1 LQKSEP
7 PQEAGHPD
15 DLLLPYVEGL
25 LNPEERASVGKHIA
39 ECAECSAQVE
49 TLRETI
55 EDLRA
60 HRGAFCP
67 DLWELHEFVFY
78 GHDASGAIS
87 DHIAACA
94 SCKEAVEALKA
105 DASPEHLP
113 QQLWG
118 RVNKALS
125 EDGAR
130 EIRIEERPIGFMERL
145 RAMFDSPGWAIGA
158 VTVVVLLAVFLY
170 PRETPPSVIAL
181 SSVTWESAPKP
192 KVLQPTSKRAAIII
206 VLRDFHPEPGRTKI
220 DALYDAV
227 APTMDVYE
235 RYYVAP
241 PAKISEAVRKGLIDP
256 SDRTN
261 MLRGLKRRLDLSEVV
276 IITAVSKPEG
286 IDFQADLVDTTT
298 GRTLA
303 KKTGSKIAEADL
315 GPEIR
320 RAALNLFLEH

>member
-15 DLLLPYVEGL
+15 DLLLPYAEGL
-25 LNPEERASVGKHIA
+25 LNPEERASVGEHID
-39 ECAECSAQVE
+39 ECAECFAQVE

-60 HRGAFCP
+60 HKGAFCP
-67 DLWELHEFVFY
+67 NLWELHEFAFHA
-78 GHDASGAIS
+78 HDAEGAVS
-87 DHIAACA
+87 EHIEDCA
-94 SCKEAVEALKA
+94 SCREAVEAWKSEA
-105 DASPEHLP
+105 ARDRLP
-113 QQLWG
+113 RQLWG

-130 EIRIEERPIGFMERL
+130 EVRMKEQPIGFLERL
-145 RAMFDSPGWAIGA
+145 RAMFDVPGWAIGA

-181 SSVTWESAPKP
+181 SSVTWENAPKP

-206 VLRDFHPEPGRTKI
+206 VLKDFRPEPGRTKI

-227 APTMDVYE
+227 TPTMDVYE

-241 PAKISEAVRKGLIDP
+241 PATISEAVRKGLLDP
-256 SDRTN
+256 SDRTK
-261 MLRGLKRRLDLSEVV
+261 MLRGLRERLDLNKVV
-276 IITAVSKPEG
+276 VITAVSKPEG
-286 IDFQADLVDTTT
+286 MAFEADLIDTTA
-298 GRTLA
+298 GKTLG
-303 KKTGSKIAEADL
+303 KKTGSKLAEADL
-315 GPEIR
+315 GPEMR
-320 RAALNLFLEH
+320 RAALNLLLEN